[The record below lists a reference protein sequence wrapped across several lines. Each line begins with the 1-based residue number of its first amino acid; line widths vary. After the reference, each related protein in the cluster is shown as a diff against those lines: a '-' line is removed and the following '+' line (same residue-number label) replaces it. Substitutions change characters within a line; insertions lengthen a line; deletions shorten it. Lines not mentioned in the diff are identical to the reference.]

1 MKGQCSIQFEE
12 SRTVFTVSVPAKP
25 HGSVNVKT
33 VINCKSFRLPP
44 ETWGI
49 GIDDSKI
56 QQKLLTKFFEFAGI
70 PSERIRVFGKNS
82 EEIMGFVDFVVSFMG
97 CHMGEHVLLIADEN
111 LDVVDEAARHKTI
124 SGSQLVESIRLLLL
138 PEQERFL
145 TSLIRSAND
154 AASDVAIY
162 KARAH
167 GFLPKAPLKKEN
179 VLETLAHL
187 WMTRYPLNKTGI
199 DEDSASQSRGRLD
212 SFSSL
217 DSETSSLYE
226 AVAST
231 PVDILMA
238 VNEMSALFANE
249 RVLEDWA
256 MVKDKLHALKGDLL
270 TLHDSSKAIA
280 AVGVINSLHTF
291 SSHEELIERWQVLRE
306 QVMALSSSCMA
317 VQEI

>member
-1 MKGQCSIQFEE
+1 
-12 SRTVFTVSVPAKP
+12 
-25 HGSVNVKT
+25 
-33 VINCKSFRLPP
+33 
-44 ETWGI
+44 
-49 GIDDSKI
+49 
-56 QQKLLTKFFEFAGI
+56 
-70 PSERIRVFGKNS
+70 
-82 EEIMGFVDFVVSFMG
+82 MGFVDFVIGFMA

-145 TSLIRSAND
+145 ISLIRSAND
-154 AASDVAIY
+154 ASSDVAIY

-187 WMTRYPLNKTGI
+187 WIARYPLSRNGI
-199 DEDSASQSRGRLD
+199 DEDSTSQSRGRME

-217 DSETSSLYE
+217 DTESSSLND
-226 AVAST
+226 AVASK
-231 PVDILMA
+231 PVDILVA
-238 VNEMSALFANE
+238 VNEMSTLFSKE

-280 AVGVINSLHTF
+280 AVGIINSLRDF
-291 SSHEELIERWQVLRE
+291 SSREELIERWQVLRE
-306 QVMALSSSCMA
+306 QVMELSSSS
-317 VQEI
+317 